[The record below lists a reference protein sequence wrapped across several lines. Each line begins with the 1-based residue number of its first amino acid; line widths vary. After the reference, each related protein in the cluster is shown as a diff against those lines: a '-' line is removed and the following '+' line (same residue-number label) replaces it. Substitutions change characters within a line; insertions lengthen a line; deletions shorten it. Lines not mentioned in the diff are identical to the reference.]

1 MMSRMI
7 CTYDLDPIP
16 NAATTSAT
24 RVALFVW
31 PSDHETK
38 LRTRT
43 LAELRMDAL
52 CANHL
57 CRACPHSSTHGWKN
71 TGAVPQLCPRPAAR
85 HEGAERRP
93 YRSSALPTS
102 SSRHAGTRA
111 IAISQAGCRGCGSF
125 RVRPA
130 ELLQENFDDE
140 LASSSGNLLAVIPW
154 NYSWLSGWW
163 VGDCI
168 PAGD

>member
-1 MMSRMI
+1 MLPPPVQRI
-7 CTYDLDPIP
+7 
-16 NAATTSAT
+16 
-24 RVALFVW
+24 ALFVW

-43 LAELRMDAL
+43 FAELRMDAL

-57 CRACPHSSTHGWKN
+57 CRACLHSSTHGWKN

-85 HEGAERRP
+85 HEGADPIAPLLCRP
-93 YRSSALPTS
+93 PPPVTPA
-102 SSRHAGTRA
+102 HAP
-111 IAISQAGCRGCGSF
+111 SPLAGCRGCGSF

-154 NYSWLSGWW
+154 NYSWLVSRWLYSGRWLAS
-163 VGDCI
+163 CHTNQFM
-168 PAGD
+168 

>member
-85 HEGAERRP
+85 HEGADPIAPLLCRP
-93 YRSSALPTS
+93 PPPVTPAHAPSPLAKPAVEAAVHFGYDLQSYSKRTSTTS
-102 SSRHAGTRA
+102 SPPPPATYLQWSRQT
-111 IAISQAGCRGCGSF
+111 IA
-125 RVRPA
+125 
-130 ELLQENFDDE
+130 
-140 LASSSGNLLAVIPW
+140 
-154 NYSWLSGWW
+154 GWW